1 METKNKARMS
11 APETTVAQ
19 REEKYKEQGIQV
31 QSKFLKWLDNY
42 WYHYKWHTILIGFF
56 AFVMIVCFVQ
66 CSTAEDHDVTVCFSG
81 NEIFLENEYAEIK
94 KVLGDVCPFDANQD
108 GDNTAAFKT
117 ISAFSGEQ
125 LEAQFTYY
133 YEETDEWKLDKD
145 GMNLYR
151 STNVENIDNVR
162 SYVMTGDCAIW
173 FVSPF
178 IYEECFKELITET
191 VKLSETVLYRD
202 YDVIKLM
209 PEDTLVVLLRPVMGA
224 YSKDQ
229 AYKQAESY
237 YRAIVGEQ

>member
-117 ISAFSGEQ
+117 ISAFEELLISGKNE
-125 LEAQFTYY
+125 
-133 YEETDEWKLDKD
+133 
-145 GMNLYR
+145 R
-151 STNVENIDNVR
+151 SIERFAFFKIPLSQSVFNGEVVTFAISQR
-162 SYVMTGDCAIW
+162 S
-173 FVSPF
+173 FSQ
-178 IYEECFKELITET
+178 
-191 VKLSETVLYRD
+191 S
-202 YDVIKLM
+202 
-209 PEDTLVVLLRPVMGA
+209 
-224 YSKDQ
+224 S
-229 AYKQAESY
+229 AESLSY
-237 YRAIVGEQ
+237 KARITASC

>member
-1 METKNKARMS
+1 M
-11 APETTVAQ
+11 
-19 REEKYKEQGIQV
+19 EEKYKEQEIQI
-31 QSKFLKWLDNY
+31 QSKLLKWLDNY

-66 CSTAEDHDVTVCFSG
+66 CSTTEDYDVTVCFSG
-81 NEIFLENEYAEIK
+81 NAIFSEKEYAEIK

-117 ISAFSGEQ
+117 ISAFNEEQ
-125 LEAQFTYY
+125 LEGQFTYY

-151 STNVENIDNVR
+151 STNAENTQNVS
-162 SYVMTGDCAIW
+162 SYVMTGDCAVW
-173 FVSPF
+173 FVSPY
-178 IYEECFKELITET
+178 IYDLYFHGLLTES
-191 VKLSETVLYRD
+191 VKLSETALYRD

-209 PEDTLVVLLRPVMGA
+209 PEDTMVVLLRPITGTYAKDKA
-224 YSKDQ
+224 YE
-229 AYKQAESY
+229 QAEAY